1 MSKAEEAVPVKKTEP
16 ALPKTE
22 NPWQSLIELR
32 RDMDR
37 MFDDLSGRFLSTP
50 LFTKGDFEPF
60 KWFTEKS
67 GKVTP
72 AMDVVEKDK
81 EFQITAEM
89 PGMSEKDV
97 DVTVSNGVLTIK
109 GEKREE
115 KEEKKKDY
123 FLSERRYGSF
133 NRSWRLPET
142 VDADKIEAKFA
153 KGVLSITLPKRP
165 ETEATAKKIAI
176 AAE

>member
-1 MSKAEEAVPVKKTEP
+1 MSKSVETVPVKKTETAP
-16 ALPKTE
+16 VAD
-22 NPWQSLIELR
+22 NPWSSLIQLR

-37 MFDDLSGRFLSTP
+37 MFDELSGKFLGAP
-50 LFTKGDFEPF
+50 MFTNGDFEPF
-60 KWFTEKS
+60 KWFGEKN
-67 GKVTP
+67 GKLAP

-97 DVTVSNGVLTIK
+97 DISVSAGVLTIR

-123 FLSERRYGSF
+123 FLSERRYGAF
-133 NRSWRLPET
+133 NRAWRLPQT
-142 VDADKIEAKFA
+142 VDADKVEAKFA
-153 KGVLSITLPKRP
+153 KGVLIVTLPKKP
-165 ETEATAKKIAI
+165 EAESTAKKIAI